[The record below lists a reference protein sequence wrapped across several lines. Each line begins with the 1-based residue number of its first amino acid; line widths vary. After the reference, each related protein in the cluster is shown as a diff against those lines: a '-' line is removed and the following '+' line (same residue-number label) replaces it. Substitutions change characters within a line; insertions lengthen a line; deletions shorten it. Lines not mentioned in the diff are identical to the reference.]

1 MQNAESTVREPAGGR
16 LLAKADVL
24 FVGTAL
30 LLSILVGVAVG
41 GPDYLPTNDG
51 PNHVFTSYV
60 ARHLDDPAESWGRY
74 LRPGA
79 AFSNIGFHSLY
90 GFWMHFLSW
99 RSALR
104 ASLVTMALLWAWGVA
119 ALAAALGRRRLW
131 LGLFG
136 FAGAVQWIL
145 YMGLFSFYLS
155 TAFGFFAIAL
165 AMFWPSWPWY
175 RRGMLAACLLGQGM
189 LHPVPAMLTA
199 SVIAAVGLSRA
210 RWQGCLRE
218 LGCLVLMGAP
228 LVLLGLAN
236 TNHLRP
242 GAESWIPSLA
252 ERAGLAV
259 RAFVSGP
266 AWRSWTIIVA
276 ALGSAGLALAGRR
289 WRQDP
294 AEGALLMVGIAFAAT
309 AVFAPVHLPGW
320 QFFNMRFSPVA
331 AVLLVVLLP
340 IEKISSVRLRG
351 AVAVS
356 LFVYAT
362 ASNAWAIGYGRQLRE
377 ASVDLLSGLDAPIRR
392 TGFRLPLIIEPRAG
406 EPQEKWARTIPYAT
420 ANWNMGS
427 IFALAQGG
435 VPIYTFAESEDV
447 HQVLWRPASQIGP
460 LPPHPERGF
469 EWWLSEPEILRV
481 PGAREKEVVHL
492 LSYAPYYEDVI
503 FYGRPEEVE
512 WLRAWRF
519 HIDYQRGGL
528 AIARFQACPV
538 ELEILPDE
546 RGHRPTLL
554 QFGWAPAETA
564 TFVMNLPPQPGATTP
579 RRIPVAE
586 SGCGEVWFRVLFDED
601 RDGQASPG
609 DATCREAS
617 PAGVVFIPS
626 GSRRAIC
633 TPSQALLV
641 RATDTSIRP
650 AR

>member
-1 MQNAESTVREPAGGR
+1 MQSDESTAREPAGGR
-16 LLAKADVL
+16 LLAKADAP
-24 FVGTAL
+24 FVAAAL
-30 LLSILVGVAVG
+30 LLSILVGMAVG

-51 PNHVFTSYV
+51 PNHVFTSY
-60 ARHLDDPAESWGRY
+60 AAHHLDDPAESWGRY
-74 LRPGA
+74 FRPRA
-79 AFSNIGFHSLY
+79 SFSNIGFFSLY

-104 ASLVTMALLWAWGVA
+104 ASLVTMALLWAWGVVV
-119 ALAAALGRRRLW
+119 LAAALGRRRLW

-136 FAGAVQWIL
+136 FAGAAQWIL
-145 YMGLFSFYLS
+145 YMGFFSFYLS

-165 AMFWPSWPWY
+165 AIFWPSWPWL
-175 RRGMLAACLLGQGM
+175 RRSALAACFLVQGM
-189 LHPVPAMLTA
+189 LHPVPAVLTA

-218 LGCLVLMGAP
+218 LGGLALMSTP
-228 LVLLGLAN
+228 LVLLGLSH
-236 TNHLRP
+236 TNDLLP
-242 GAESWIPSLA
+242 DSESWVPSLA

-266 AWRSWTIIVA
+266 AWRSGTIVVA

-294 AEGALLMVGIAFAAT
+294 AQGALLVMGLVFASV
-309 AVFAPVHLPGW
+309 AVFAPVHLPSW
-320 QFFNMRFSPVA
+320 QFFSMRFSPMA
-331 AVLLVVLLP
+331 AVLLLVLLP
-340 IEKISSVRLRG
+340 LEKISSARLRG
-351 AVAVS
+351 AVAI
-356 LFVYAT
+356 LLLVYAT
-362 ASNAWAIGYGRQLRE
+362 ASNVWALGYGRRLRE
-377 ASVDLLSGLDAPIRR
+377 ASADLLSGLDAPIRR

-406 EPQEKWARTIPYAT
+406 EPQDKRARTIPYAT

-435 VPIYTFAESEDV
+435 VPIHTFAEFGGRSPAV
-447 HQVLWRPASQIGP
+447 VASGPRPPSPG
-460 LPPHPERGF
+460 RGF
-469 EWWLSEPEILRV
+469 EWWLSQPEILGV
-481 PGAREKEVVHL
+481 PGAREREVVHL

-538 ELEILPDE
+538 ELEIVPDD
-546 RGHRPTLL
+546 RGQPPTLL

-564 TFVMNLPPQPGATTP
+564 TFVMNLPAQPGATTP
-579 RRIPVAE
+579 RRIPVSE
-586 SGCGEVWFRVLFDED
+586 SGCGAVWFRVLFDED
-601 RDGQASPG
+601 RDGQASAG
-609 DATCREAS
+609 DATCREAN
-617 PAGVVFIPS
+617 PAGVVFIRA
-626 GSRRAIC
+626 GVRRAVC
-633 TPSQALLV
+633 SPSQPLLL
-641 RATDTSIRP
+641 RATGATTRP